1 MSVQSLGCNAN
12 IQVARCLCTTLGP
25 HWGFHVCSNRNSWRT
40 RAAHYRTCALD
51 PFVRCANLATAGERG
66 VMPSGCLLQNQL
78 LAVTTDPLSH
88 SLLSNFRVALGMRR
102 SMRKLQPPSA
112 LHTQAELPRMHPA
125 YILASGAPTVPSA
138 FNVASAV

>member
-12 IQVARCLCTTLGP
+12 IQVARCLCTTLGQ

-66 VMPSGCLLQNQL
+66 LMPSGCLLQNQL

-88 SLLSNFRVALGMRR
+88 SLLSNFESHLECDVQCESYSPHLLCTLRLSCHGCIRR
-102 SMRKLQPPSA
+102 ISWHQAPLRFQLEAPSM
-112 LHTQAELPRMHPA
+112 
-125 YILASGAPTVPSA
+125 
-138 FNVASAV
+138 